1 MLPIVHLSDDTLAE
15 VFFHLHG
22 LHAVPRFAG
31 MRQGRVFKMGELG
44 LGYYTDTRTP
54 CNREALQFSSTCK
67 QLRASILPMLLPS
80 AKRRHVAAKREMQ
93 NAKAAH
99 GQMASTDWVQR
110 RLEQTQLQLSTD
122 AARFVRLCETA
133 AGLS

>member
-1 MLPIVHLSDDTLAE
+1 
-15 VFFHLHG
+15 
-22 LHAVPRFAG
+22 
-31 MRQGRVFKMGELG
+31 MGELG

-54 CNREALQFSSTCK
+54 CDRDALQFSSTCK

-99 GQMASTDWVQR
+99 GQMASTFGNPPLVGAQPDWVQR
-110 RLEQTQLQLSTD
+110 RLEQTQLQLTD
-122 AARFVRLCETA
+122 AARFVRLCEIA